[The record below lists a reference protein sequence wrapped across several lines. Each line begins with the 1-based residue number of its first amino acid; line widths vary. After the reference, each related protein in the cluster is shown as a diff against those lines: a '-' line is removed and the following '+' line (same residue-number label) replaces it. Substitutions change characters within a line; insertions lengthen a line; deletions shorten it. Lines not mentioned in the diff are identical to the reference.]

1 MITKYSYGVNTC
13 KSQKNNVI
21 ERFKNDCAEEI
32 RADLDTRR
40 GDLVTICENL
50 DYNINIGSVIRSNN
64 AFLGK
69 AVYITGRRR
78 FDRRGTVGTTHLEH
92 VYHADTTQEVIEM
105 LREKGY
111 YIFAVDNIAKYNPVN
126 LAKYE
131 FIPRKSAF
139 VFGNE
144 GDGLKEET
152 IKLCDKVCY
161 IQQFGSVRSLNVS
174 QAAAIIQYE
183 YTIRYFSE
191 PEKISLDLPIG
202 SMI

>member
-1 MITKYSYGVNTC
+1 MISKYSYGVNTC

-69 AVYITGRRR
+69 AVYIAGRRR

-111 YIFAVDNIAKYNPVN
+111 CILAKYNPVN
-126 LAKYE
+126 LAKYKL
-131 FIPRKSAF
+131 IPRKSAF

-202 SMI
+202 NMI